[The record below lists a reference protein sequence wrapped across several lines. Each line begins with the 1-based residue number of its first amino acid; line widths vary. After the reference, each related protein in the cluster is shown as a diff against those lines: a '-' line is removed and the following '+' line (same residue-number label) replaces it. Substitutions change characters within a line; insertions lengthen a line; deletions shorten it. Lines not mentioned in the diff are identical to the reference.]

1 VVLIA
6 LVALLI
12 ASDRDSRV
20 LDLVSYAW
28 AGFGAAFGPLVVF
41 SLCWRKM
48 TALSAVVGMLLGAI
62 TVVVWSNLSGGIF
75 DLYEIVPGFLLSSLA
90 IVGISLLRPEAKL
103 RTLAQ
108 FDAAARLTA
117 KS

>member
-1 VVLIA
+1 
-6 LVALLI
+6 
-12 ASDRDSRV
+12 
-20 LDLVSYAW
+20 
-28 AGFGAAFGPLVVF
+28 
-41 SLCWRKM
+41 M

-117 KS
+117 ES